1 MKKDFLKFPLRKALF
16 STVILFSLSAIFSS
30 CGDDVEGR
38 ISVNNAAPEKVTNVK
53 TEAGPGEVYLTWT
66 NPTNE
71 SFMYTKIEYTTSKG
85 EKKYQLISKENAD
98 NGVAKAT
105 VSGEGFQK
113 GLHIHTSKGFLS
125 NLCPGGRICAFPKM

>member
-85 EKKYQLISKENAD
+85 EKKIPAH
-98 NGVAKAT
+98 
-105 VSGEGFQK
+105 F
-113 GLHIHTSKGFLS
+113 
-125 NLCPGGRICAFPKM
+125 

>member
-66 NPTNE
+66 NPTRKNTS
-71 SFMYTKIEYTTSKG
+71 SFLRKMQTMGLPKQQSVVLPIQIRLHSPSFPAPSKVTTKV
-85 EKKYQLISKENAD
+85 L
-98 NGVAKAT
+98 
-105 VSGEGFQK
+105 
-113 GLHIHTSKGFLS
+113 
-125 NLCPGGRICAFPKM
+125 

>member
-98 NGVAKAT
+98 NGVA
-105 VSGEGFQK
+105 
-113 GLHIHTSKGFLS
+113 
-125 NLCPGGRICAFPKM
+125 